1 MSSLD
6 ERPSPVPI
14 HEVETGDPDLKL
26 QQFLVGRNREGRP
39 YVLSIKSHRDGT
51 IVAWLGQTLGTPA
64 HGQGS

>member
-1 MSSLD
+1 MNDSQ
-6 ERPSPVPI
+6 PSDVPI
-14 HEVETGDPDLKL
+14 HRVPTDDEDIVIHQLV
-26 QQFLVGRNREGRP
+26 VGRDRQQRP